1 MKLKKYVRQISLV
14 IIIAV
19 AVSTV
24 LAAAPALPATLTETD
39 AGAVSI
45 VKGSGINL
53 VSRESSLPVA
63 VTNTLAGE
71 VQVIVNLKSSSAK
84 LVVED
89 STMQLSIPA
98 GTTVNAQ
105 FPIRAIGSGNVVLVS
120 WLTALSG
127 RELGDRVPINLT
139 VNPDIETAAIVLFL
153 SFVAVLMSIGVV
165 RTLRRRKTS

>member
-1 MKLKKYVRQISLV
+1 MKKNIRQIAL
-14 IIIAV
+14 ILIIAV
-19 AVSTV
+19 AASTV

-127 RELGDRVPINLT
+127 RELGDRVPINLN

-153 SFVAVLMSIGVV
+153 SFVAVLMSIGVI

>member
-1 MKLKKYVRQISLV
+1 MKKNIRQIAL
-14 IIIAV
+14 ILIIAV
-19 AVSTV
+19 AASTV

-89 STMQLSIPA
+89 STMQLVIPA

-127 RELGDRVPINLT
+127 RELGDRMLINLT

-153 SFVAVLMSIGVV
+153 SFVAVLMSIGVI

>member
-1 MKLKKYVRQISLV
+1 LNKKVRQIAL
-14 IIIAV
+14 ILIIAV
-19 AVSTV
+19 AASTV

-127 RELGDRVPINLT
+127 RELGDRVLINLT

-153 SFVAVLMSIGVV
+153 SFVAVLMSIGVI

>member
-1 MKLKKYVRQISLV
+1 MKKYVRQISLV

-71 VQVIVNLKSSSAK
+71 VQVIVHLKSSSAK

-89 STMQLSIPA
+89 STMQLVIPA

-127 RELGDRVPINLT
+127 RELGVRVPINLT

-153 SFVAVLMSIGVV
+153 SFVAVLMSIGVI

>member
-1 MKLKKYVRQISLV
+1 MKKYVRPISLV

-98 GTTVNAQ
+98 GTPVKAQ

>member
-1 MKLKKYVRQISLV
+1 LKKYVRQISLV

-71 VQVIVNLKSSSAK
+71 VRVIVNLKSNSAK

-89 STMQLSIPA
+89 STMQLVIPA

-105 FPIRAIGSGNVVLVS
+105 FPIRAIGSGNVVLIS

-127 RELGDRVPINLT
+127 RELGVRVPINLT

-153 SFVAVLMSIGVV
+153 SFVAVLMVIGVI

>member
-1 MKLKKYVRQISLV
+1 LKKYVRQISLV

-24 LAAAPALPATLTETD
+24 LVAAPALPATLTETD
-39 AGAVSI
+39 AGTVSI

-127 RELGDRVPINLT
+127 RELGDRVLINLT

-153 SFVAVLMSIGVV
+153 SFVAVLMSIGVI

>member
-1 MKLKKYVRQISLV
+1 MKKYVRQISLV
-14 IIIAV
+14 IIIAL

-127 RELGDRVPINLT
+127 RELGDRVLINLP